1 MENKSILVTGGL
13 GFIGSH
19 FVELLYKRCNNCIID
34 IVDIKDYCVSKRT
47 EDLLFDKGRES
58 GNDVSII
65 YDNIETWT
73 LDVEYDYIVN
83 FAAQSHVDN
92 SISNPKSFIDSNIV
106 GFENLLRTSLE
117 SDVEE
122 VVHIS
127 TDEVYGSL
135 NKDFANENFLLN
147 PSSPYSA
154 TKASA
159 DLIASAFK
167 NTYGLNIKII
177 RPANNYGKFQ
187 QAEKLIP
194 FSVISLLKNSKIEI
208 YGDGKNIRHW
218 LHVDDTIEAIKHV
231 EKFGEPGEVYNIGS
245 GEYLTNNTVVNHI
258 TDCLNLDFKNNIIY
272 VEDRPGHDYRYAV
285 DLTKIKNIGWK
296 PKRFF
301 KDEIS
306 NIVDWY
312 KSNGDWWK
320 ESYLETLKKRASR
333 MGLG

>member
-1 MENKSILVTGGL
+1 MNTLISGAF
-13 GFIGSH
+13 GFIGFNYAKKELTENDNLILLDFLDNKCSKLN
-19 FVELLYKRCNNCIID
+19 FDNLDKVEKIHLD
-34 IVDIKDYCVSKRT
+34 INKVDSQFLKKHKISK
-47 EDLLFDKGRES
+47 
-58 GNDVSII
+58 
-65 YDNIETWT
+65 
-73 LDVEYDYIVN
+73 IVN

-106 GFENLLRTSLE
+106 GFENLLRASLE

-194 FSVISLLKNSKIEI
+194 FSVISLLKNNKIEI

-218 LHVDDTIEAIKHV
+218 LHVDDTIEAIKYV

-258 TDCLNLDFKNNIIY
+258 TDCLNLDFKNNIVY

-320 ESYLETLKKRASR
+320 ESYLETLKKRTSR
-333 MGLG
+333 MGLK